1 MLQKSE
7 NSRKMSARLELDD
20 LDPNQTMAPALSF
33 NVREPAG
40 NKDVFSLK
48 VNIIVQVYPKDLAAY
63 LSLTK

>member
-20 LDPNQTMAPALSF
+20 LDPNQTMAPELSF

-40 NKDVFSLK
+40 NKDVLSLK

>member
-20 LDPNQTMAPALSF
+20 LDPNQTMAPELSF
-33 NVREPAG
+33 NVTEPAG
-40 NKDVFSLK
+40 NKDVLSLK

>member
-20 LDPNQTMAPALSF
+20 LDPNQTMAPELSF

>member
-7 NSRKMSARLELDD
+7 NSFKMSARLELDD
-20 LDPNQTMAPALSF
+20 SDPNKTMAPELSF

-48 VNIIVQVYPKDLAAY
+48 VDIIVQIYSKDLAAY